1 MQKKK
6 GMIIS
11 DKVRKELWAK
21 SGNRCAICKAE
32 LFQSVDDN
40 SFNIGEECHIVSA
53 QSKGPRHVDNYD
65 DFDIFDN
72 IILLCRNHHKEIDDA
87 ANLPR
92 YTIEELSRIKKDH
105 EDWVNQ
111 NLSVQH
117 GEFYWIINSGN
128 LLASI
133 ISNNSF
139 GFCKRNDELIN
150 DEEADLVGGFWQELT
165 DFADVSDELEPSA
178 TTKQEL
184 VFSDM
189 IKQLDQNG
197 FQLLFR
203 EIKGRML
210 KKFGDNTAYDTV
222 EFYIRRKLPDVL
234 ASD

>member
-1 MQKKK
+1 MS
-6 GMIIS
+6 IS

-32 LFQSVDDN
+32 LFQSFDGN
-40 SFNIGEECHIVSA
+40 SFSIGEECHIVSS
-53 QSKGPRHVDNYD
+53 QNKGPRHVDNYG
-65 DFDIFDN
+65 DFDVFDN
-72 IILLCRNHHKEIDDA
+72 LILLCRNHHKIIDDA

-92 YTIEELSRIKKDH
+92 FTIEELSRIKKDH

-111 NLSVQH
+111 NLSVQQ
-117 GEFYWIINSGN
+117 GEFYWIINSGY
-128 LLASI
+128 LLSSI
-133 ISNNSF
+133 VSNNPLW
-139 GFCKRNDELIN
+139 FCKRNDELVN
-150 DEEADLVGGFWQELT
+150 GEEADLVGGFWQELT
-165 DFADVSDELEPSA
+165 DFADVSYELEPSA

-203 EIKGRML
+203 EIKGRIL

-222 EFYIRRKLPDVL
+222 EFYIRRKKSNSLTAD
-234 ASD
+234 

>member
-1 MQKKK
+1 MS
-6 GMIIS
+6 IS

-32 LFQSVDDN
+32 LFQSFDGN
-40 SFNIGEECHIVSA
+40 SFSIGEECHIVSS
-53 QSKGPRHVDNYD
+53 QNKGPRHVDNYG
-65 DFDIFDN
+65 DFDVFDN
-72 IILLCRNHHKEIDDA
+72 LILLCRNHHKIIDDA

-92 YTIEELSRIKKDH
+92 FTIEELSRIKKDH

-111 NLSVQH
+111 NLSVQQ
-117 GEFYWIINSGN
+117 GEFYWIINSGY
-128 LLASI
+128 LLSSI
-133 ISNNSF
+133 VSNNPLW
-139 GFCKRNDELIN
+139 FCKRNDELVN
-150 DEEADLVGGFWQELT
+150 GEEADLVGGFWQELT
-165 DFADVSDELEPSA
+165 DFADVSYELEPSA

-203 EIKGRML
+203 EIKGRIL

-222 EFYIRRKLPDVL
+222 EFYIRRKKSNIL
-234 ASD
+234 AAD

>member
-1 MQKKK
+1 MS
-6 GMIIS
+6 IS

-32 LFQSVDDN
+32 LFQSFDGN
-40 SFNIGEECHIVSA
+40 SFSIGEECHIVSS
-53 QSKGPRHVDNYD
+53 QNEGPRHVDNYG
-65 DFDIFDN
+65 DFDVFDN
-72 IILLCRNHHKEIDDA
+72 LILLCRNHHKIIDDA

-92 YTIEELSRIKKDH
+92 FTIEELSRIKKDH

-111 NLSVQH
+111 NLSVQQ
-117 GEFYWIINSGN
+117 GEFYWIINSGY
-128 LLASI
+128 LLSSI
-133 ISNNSF
+133 VSNNPLW
-139 GFCKRNDELIN
+139 FCKRNDELVN
-150 DEEADLVGGFWQELT
+150 GEEADLVGGFWQELT
-165 DFADVSDELEPSA
+165 DFADVSYELEPSA

-203 EIKGRML
+203 EIKGRIL

-222 EFYIRRKLPDVL
+222 EFYIRRKKSNSLTAD
-234 ASD
+234 